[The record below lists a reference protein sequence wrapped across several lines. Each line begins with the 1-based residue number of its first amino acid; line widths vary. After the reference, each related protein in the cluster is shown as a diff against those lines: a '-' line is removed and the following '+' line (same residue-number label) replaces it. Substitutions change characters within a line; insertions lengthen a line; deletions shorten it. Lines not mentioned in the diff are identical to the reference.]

1 MVDFPS
7 EKNCDCWVGKG
18 KMKEKSIGRKK
29 MENRWLE
36 TLKGEESNEDALDK
50 NEAKG
55 EIEAENRLKIE

>member
-7 EKNCDCWVGKG
+7 EKIVIVGWG
-18 KMKEKSIGRKK
+18 KNEREKDWKK

-55 EIEAENRLKIE
+55 DIEAENRLKI

>member
-7 EKNCDCWVGKG
+7 EKIVIVGWVR
-18 KMKEKSIGRKK
+18 EKYWKK

-36 TLKGEESNEDALDK
+36 TLKGEKSNEDELDK

-55 EIEAENRLKIE
+55 DIEAENRLKI